1 MRRENFQFS
10 SSLDETAP
18 SHLFLFYQFHY
29 GRLLFMEATSVP
41 CIHII
46 PIPSGNLLQQRRE
59 KRRRDWKRKRRRK
72 EKETEPFVRRGITYS
87 TLSRRMTYQPACP
100 RLFFFFFF
108 QFYSSSSN
116 EKLTGSLPFYVRW
129 GERERMFPREKQPE
143 ARAPPSLDIAIQ
155 PRWPRILVFHSSSR
169 FHAHMDSL
177 FVHGSCQFVA
187 WKNASIVSRS
197 RRTLD
202 GWLGNHRTSNRW
214 MLRKVGDLFERSS
227 FEYVFPRFIN
237 DLNSNKKNLKI
248 LKYNWRYRKRS
259 WISSILLLN
268 KYRSDLPFSTRI
280 DREFIRNSMLPID
293 HPSLAKDVEGMRSWL
308 ELEADYWTEGSVV
321 GLPSFDFQETRNWR
335 E

>member
-1 MRRENFQFS
+1 MSVALILLSFYDDAKIDAKGNRECEIRFFAYSFRTYSFNFVSKRLVETGFKKTRTRTRGIKTKLRTKEMRRDRDNKLSIFIEFGRNCPLPPLPVLS
-10 SSLDETAP
+10 VSLRPIIIHGSDFCSLYTYNSHPFWESLATET
-18 SHLFLFYQFHY
+18 
-29 GRLLFMEATSVP
+29 
-41 CIHII
+41 
-46 PIPSGNLLQQRRE
+46 
-59 KRRRDWKRKRRRK
+59 W
-72 EKETEPFVRRGITYS
+72 EKEERLKKKKKEEGKGNGTFRSSRDHVFH
-87 TLSRRMTYQPACP
+87 TLSSHDLSAS
-100 RLFFFFFF
+100 LFFFFF

-237 DLNSNKKNLKI
+237 DLNNRIQIKKT
-248 LKYNWRYRKRS
+248 WR
-259 WISSILLLN
+259 
-268 KYRSDLPFSTRI
+268 F
-280 DREFIRNSMLPID
+280 
-293 HPSLAKDVEGMRSWL
+293 
-308 ELEADYWTEGSVV
+308 
-321 GLPSFDFQETRNWR
+321 
-335 E
+335 

>member
-1 MRRENFQFS
+1 
-10 SSLDETAP
+10 
-18 SHLFLFYQFHY
+18 
-29 GRLLFMEATSVP
+29 
-41 CIHII
+41 
-46 PIPSGNLLQQRRE
+46 
-59 KRRRDWKRKRRRK
+59 
-72 EKETEPFVRRGITYS
+72 
-87 TLSRRMTYQPACP
+87 MTYQPACP
-100 RLFFFFFF
+100 RLFFFFF

-237 DLNSNKKNLKI
+237 DLNNRIQIKKT
-248 LKYNWRYRKRS
+248 WR
-259 WISSILLLN
+259 
-268 KYRSDLPFSTRI
+268 F
-280 DREFIRNSMLPID
+280 
-293 HPSLAKDVEGMRSWL
+293 
-308 ELEADYWTEGSVV
+308 
-321 GLPSFDFQETRNWR
+321 
-335 E
+335 